1 VSVEAAMTMVD
12 EKDAQFTR
20 MWNEEN
26 DAKRV
31 KFRNYMKSKLDVLH
45 VEFNEENARA
55 YFNGNLKVWQT
66 ERLYQAPERRE
77 ERRERRP
84 PRR

>member
-1 VSVEAAMTMVD
+1 MVE

-31 KFRNYMKSKLDVLH
+31 KFRNYMKAKLDVLH
-45 VEFNEENARA
+45 VEVNEENARA
-55 YFNGNLKVWQT
+55 YFNGRLTVWQP
-66 ERLYQAPERRE
+66 ERIYQAPERE

-84 PRR
+84 PRRR